1 MDLGSLPCACG
12 LAVRPRRPFGITKST
27 AEAPSSGTGLAAPG
41 ANGLSADTA
50 PFMLR
55 RRGPFLIQGAAQR
68 AASRRV
74 GNAKVGGPPF
84 ETHRGACA
92 ERSRGAMLLRVRWC
106 YSAASTRWEIGATR
120 AAQYLNSGILPN
132 GS

>member
-55 RRGPFLIQGAAQR
+55 RRGPFLIQGAHEVRVSKGGQR
-68 AASRRV
+68 QGKLPTLRDASRSLRRAQSRGDAPQGEVVLFRRLDAV
-74 GNAKVGGPPF
+74 GNRRDPGGAVLEF
-84 ETHRGACA
+84 RDLA
-92 ERSRGAMLLRVRWC
+92 ERV
-106 YSAASTRWEIGATR
+106 
-120 AAQYLNSGILPN
+120 
-132 GS
+132 

>member
-55 RRGPFLIQGAAQR
+55 RRGPFLIQGAR
-68 AASRRV
+68 AARV
-74 GNAKVGGPPF
+74 SKGGQQQDWLPSF
-84 ETHRGACA
+84 ET
-92 ERSRGAMLLRVRWC
+92 RSCGPLLRMRHFFARTAYPTVTGEK
-106 YSAASTRWEIGATR
+106 STYQLFGCT
-120 AAQYLNSGILPN
+120 
-132 GS
+132 